1 MKNGILVST
10 PRKDEM
16 AVATPVKNGAENEND
31 DDYNIDGMNEYEN
44 GRILMNGGAL
54 KTLKNFLQIK
64 QTNSSRPAK
73 L

>member
-16 AVATPVKNGAENEND
+16 AVATPVKIGAENEND
-31 DDYNIDGMNEYEN
+31 DDYNIDGMNDYEN
-44 GRILMNGGAL
+44 GRILMNDGAL
-54 KTLKNFLQIK
+54 KTSANFRQNRN
-64 QTNSSRPAK
+64 TNSSHPAK